1 MGGGERRGGSNEGC
15 GADTAWRWRSM
26 GRRQRLVIL
35 VQTGAD
41 CGGKSTT
48 MMYAY
53 PFTLCRRAVAV
64 TMDQAASNLE
74 FFKEHHWLSD
84 PRNVVLLNLTERALI
99 NVAQNLHRRDKQF
112 GSRPK
117 PPTTQT

>member
-1 MGGGERRGGSNEGC
+1 
-15 GADTAWRWRSM
+15 
-26 GRRQRLVIL
+26 
-35 VQTGAD
+35 
-41 CGGKSTT
+41 